1 MFDAALPTKL
11 QRSHGRA
18 AVRLRSDAG
27 EGAAAGARLEGL
39 AQSGCGKAFLPRVH
53 GRAPEIVFLN
63 TAGGLTGGDT
73 LVYRLELGAGGVATG
88 TTQTA
93 ERAYASSGGSAGVT
107 VALEAGEGARL
118 DWLPQETILF
128 DGSALERETEIR
140 MAGNARVLLCET
152 IVLGRTAMGERV
164 GRLAFRD
171 TRRVIR
177 DGRLDWLEPLRLDDA
192 TLAAPGLA
200 APGAARAMATV
211 ALFAPGA
218 EDALAA
224 LRALPEPAGV
234 RMGSSAWNGR
244 CILRLLACEAP
255 PLRRAL
261 AAALGVLRG
270 GPLPRV
276 WQI

>member
-1 MFDAALPTKL
+1 MFDAALPAKL

-27 EGAAAGARLEGL
+27 AGARLERL

-73 LVYRLELGAGGVATG
+73 LAYRLELGAGGVAAG

-93 ERAYASSGGSAGVT
+93 ERAYASSGGSAKVT

-140 MAGNARVLLCET
+140 MAGTARVLLCET

-164 GRLAFRD
+164 SRLSFRD

-177 DGRLDWLEPLRLDDA
+177 EGRLDWLEPLRLDDA
-192 TLAAPGLA
+192 TLAAAGLA

-244 CILRLLACEAP
+244 CILRLLASEAP

-270 GPLPRV
+270 GALPRV